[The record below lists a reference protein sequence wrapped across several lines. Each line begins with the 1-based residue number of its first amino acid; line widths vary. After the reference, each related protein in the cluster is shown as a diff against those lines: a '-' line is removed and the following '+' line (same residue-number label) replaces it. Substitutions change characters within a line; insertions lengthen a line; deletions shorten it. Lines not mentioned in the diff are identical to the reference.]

1 MLYTMRLEIFDQE
14 CPDLG
19 DILTVCPQT
28 RGTHSWFG
36 AGTSWDGRCAW
47 GLLWPGERL
56 GSRCTER
63 TGASS
68 APGSVHGA
76 AGATST
82 ALSECMCKERA
93 ILVCSSVCQS
103 VFLSVSARH
112 QTSLALSSTATA
124 VTTSIVPRRRGRD
137 WRRARRAVS
146 PEYCT

>member
-1 MLYTMRLEIFDQE
+1 MRLEIFDQE

-93 ILVCSSVCQS
+93 IFWSKYHQYLEAAMHSFLESSLGLHTPDQNDASES
-103 VFLSVSARH
+103 V
-112 QTSLALSSTATA
+112 
-124 VTTSIVPRRRGRD
+124 
-137 WRRARRAVS
+137 
-146 PEYCT
+146 